1 MSVYT
6 INVAA
11 DSEKLAEYLATHTFT
26 VEVVKADERTP
37 PHA

>member
-1 MSVYT
+1 MSNY
-6 INVAA
+6 IIDILA
-11 DSEKLAEYLATHTFT
+11 DSEKLAEYLATHTFN